1 MKLQRWRVCENK
13 TVRRIAA
20 GGESLP
26 EQDMDGLRVELCIEK
41 CHLRLCGRGL
51 WGAWMKTTYQGR
63 QRDQEKRQNTKERRC
78 LRWLEIHQVGR
89 CGRLRLKKG
98 GT

>member
-1 MKLQRWRVCENK
+1 MCENK
-13 TVRRIAA
+13 TVRRISA

-41 CHLRLCGRGL
+41 YHLRLYGRGM

-63 QRDQEKRQNTKERRC
+63 QRDQKKRQNTKESQR
-78 LRWLEIHQVGR
+78 LRWLER
-89 CGRLRLKKG
+89 EMCKMKTKERRRLRWLE
-98 GT
+98 